1 MHSSLLDRLF
11 EKENGG
17 GAKGRKE
24 GKSGDGRFIQRMYNM
39 RNIADIIPKWKNI
52 RIADILE
59 LSEIVLEIERKPEG
73 EECLKYHT
81 T

>member
-1 MHSSLLDRLF
+1 MRVHSSPLDRLF
-11 EKENGG
+11 EKGNGG

-24 GKSGDGRFIQRMYNM
+24 ESRGMYM
-39 RNIADIIPKWKNI
+39 CNIAGITPKWKDI

-59 LSEIVLEIERKPEG
+59 LSEIVLEIERKTEG